1 VRFATTPDTIP
12 DRARGSG
19 ERMQTKIVLADDHR
33 LVREGLRRLLEERDD
48 FEVVGEATTGHEA
61 VQLTADK
68 QPDLVLMDISMPGL
82 SGIDATRRICKNGS
96 TAKVLI
102 LSMHDNRSYVEEVLR
117 AGASGY
123 VLKDSAA
130 ADLLQ
135 AIDAV
140 RAGDSF
146 LSPTITQQVVDAIAH
161 PSERPEAA
169 LALLTDREREVLAQI
184 AEGLSSKQIAKELGV
199 SLKTIESHRAN
210 LMDKLDIHKVSGLVR
225 FAIRSGLVT
234 A

>member
-1 VRFATTPDTIP
+1 METT
-12 DRARGSG
+12 
-19 ERMQTKIVLADDHR
+19 IVLADDHR
-33 LVREGLRRLLEERDD
+33 LVREGLRRLLEERADLR
-48 FEVVGEATTGHEA
+48 VVGEARTGQEA
-61 VQLTADK
+61 VDLAAEK
-68 QPDLVLMDISMPGL
+68 SPDLVLMDISMPGL
-82 SGIDATRRICKNGS
+82 SGIDATRRICKSGDS
-96 TAKVLI
+96 AKVLI

-123 VLKDSAA
+123 VLKDCASS
-130 ADLLQ
+130 DLLE

-140 RAGDSF
+140 RRGDSF

-161 PSERPEAA
+161 PGDRPEAA
-169 LALLTDREREVLAQI
+169 LSALTDREREVLTLI
-184 AEGLSSKQIAKELGV
+184 AEGLSSKQIAKQLGV

-210 LMDKLDIHKVSGLVR
+210 LMDKLEIHKVSGLVR